1 MGFLCTDPTE
11 HTRFHITW
19 ATASK
24 VGFCI
29 TFAMIALIPF
39 RKAERWSCWALLVFT
54 VFGNMSLL
62 PSAIWLRSG
71 PRAGFEIPI
80 VIGLIALLA
89 VLELCF
95 RVGFSSRED
104 T

>member
-1 MGFLCTDPTE
+1 
-11 HTRFHITW
+11 
-19 ATASK
+19 
-24 VGFCI
+24 
-29 TFAMIALIPF
+29 
-39 RKAERWSCWALLVFT
+39 LVFT

-62 PSAIWLRSG
+62 PSAIWLRCG

-89 VLELCF
+89 GLELSF